1 MIKHKMQYLFKFL
14 CNTLT
19 EDAINPQGKV
29 QKYKE
34 VNSIACSEEEARI
47 KSKLSEEYKLSA
59 KIPLP
64 ESWSK

>member
-1 MIKHKMQYLFKFL
+1 MSTKMQFLFKFL
-14 CNTLT
+14 HEALE
-19 EDAINPQGKV
+19 EDLINHQGKV

-34 VNSIACSEEEARI
+34 VNSIACSEEEARL
-47 KSKLSEEYKLSA
+47 KSKLSDEYKLSA